1 MAAKKVSKVKS
12 VEVQKQE
19 EVLEEEPVRLSHIG
33 KWMRA
38 NKGFCEILDWKAVM
52 K

>member
-19 EVLEEEPVRLSHIG
+19 EEPKKISPLG
-33 KWMRA
+33 LWMRA
-38 NKGFCEILDWKAVM
+38 NKGSCTVYDWKAVM